1 MAKTD
6 QISDT
11 HNNCCGGTGA
21 TDIRP
26 TVEAIV
32 AATGRESDKVIP
44 LLQAIQEAFNYIP
57 SDALKLLYEL
67 TDVTP
72 GQVTGVST
80 FYNQFRHIP
89 YGEHII
95 KICTGTACHVKGA
108 DLVDDAF
115 RRSLKLNGEAVTT
128 ADGKFSIESV
138 ACLGCCTLA
147 PVVQIDNKTYGHV
160 RTSKVNEIIDDFLRT
175 PAMSFSGLFDLPEAE
190 SDNEVR
196 VGLGS
201 CCIAGGSHEV
211 MNEVRQI
218 IGQYR
223 LDAAVKPVG
232 CVGVCNQTPLLEIA
246 VRGREPKRYIRV
258 KPHDVQDI
266 LLKHLKPLGTGA
278 TLRGTLDELLDTFR
292 SDDLDRSQ
300 VILPD
305 EVREKHIDN
314 FLSYQFHIATEHYG
328 VISPLDLDEYK
339 SYGGFEAFHKAC
351 NSMEALD
358 VRRAIT
364 ESGLR
369 GRGGG
374 GFPAGRKW
382 EIVAAS
388 PALRKVIICNG
399 DEGDPGAFMDRMLLE
414 SFPFRV
420 IEGMLIAARATGA
433 TEGILYI
440 RAEYPLAV
448 ERIKAAI
455 EICQKEGLIGPAK
468 ISFPENDN
476 SNIDSA
482 HPDGKFTENENSIIA
497 VRGSMTIEPGAPPQK
512 FLPQNFTLRVF
523 EGAGA
528 FVCGEETALIASIEG
543 KRGTPHF
550 RPPFP
555 AEAGFEGVP
564 TLVNNVE
571 TFCMVPRII
580 RNGAR
585 AFAAIGTEGS
595 KGTKVFALAGKVA
608 RGGLIEVP
616 MGTTIRRIV
625 EDIGEGVAPGR
636 KFKAVQIGGPSGGCI
651 PARMADTPVDF
662 EELTRLGAM
671 MGSGGLVV
679 LDDSD
684 CLVDVAKYFLTF
696 THRQSCGKCTFCR
709 IGTGEM
715 LDIVTRL
722 TRGEATL
729 EDLDELNR
737 LCRYVREG
745 SLCGL
750 GKTAPNP
757 IITTLLYFRDEFEAH
772 TRGICPAGRCKD
784 LIKYTVNDKCIG
796 CTKCVQV
803 CPVNAIPFT
812 PYEKH
817 TIDQELCTKCDSCR
831 EVCPVDAIDK
841 G

>member
-1 MAKTD
+1 M
-6 QISDT
+6 
-11 HNNCCGGTGA
+11 
-21 TDIRP
+21 
-26 TVEAIV
+26 
-32 AATGRESDKVIP
+32 
-44 LLQAIQEAFNYIP
+44 
-57 SDALKLLYEL
+57 
-67 TDVTP
+67 
-72 GQVTGVST
+72 
-80 FYNQFRHIP
+80 
-89 YGEHII
+89 
-95 KICTGTACHVKGA
+95 KGA
-108 DLVDDAF
+108 DLVADAF
-115 RRSLKLNGEAVTT
+115 RRVLSLNGESHTT
-128 ADGKFSIESV
+128 KDGKFSLESV

-160 RTSKVNEIIDDFLRT
+160 LTSKAAEVIEDFLQS
-175 PAMSFSGLFDLPEAE
+175 PAVDISGLFDEAIEE
-190 SDNEVR
+190 SPNEIR

-211 MNEVRQI
+211 ITEVRRI
-218 IGQYR
+218 IADYR
-223 LDAAVKPVG
+223 LNAAVKPVG

-246 VRGREPKRYIRV
+246 VKGREPKRYTNV
-258 KPHDVQDI
+258 KPREVQDI
-266 LLKHLKPLGTGA
+266 LLKHIQPKTA
-278 TLRGTLDELLDTFR
+278 VSRLRSTIDELLDTFR
-292 SDDLDRSQ
+292 SDELDRSQ
-300 VILPD
+300 VIYPD
-305 EVREKHIDN
+305 NVREKHLDN
-314 FLSYQFHIATEHYG
+314 FLNHQMHIATEHYG
-328 VISPLDLDEYK
+328 ILSPLDLEEYR
-339 SYGGFEAFHKAC
+339 SVGGGFEGLRKASG
-351 NSMEALD
+351 SMTPAEVRKEILD
-358 VRRAIT
+358 
-364 ESGLR
+364 SGLR

-374 GFPAGRKW
+374 GFPTGRKW
-382 EIVAAS
+382 EIVAAQ
-388 PALRKVIICNG
+388 PNPEKIIVCNG

-433 TEGILYI
+433 TRGIFYI

-448 ERIKAAI
+448 ERINAAI
-455 EICQKEGLIGPAK
+455 EICRQAGLLG
-468 ISFPENDN
+468 E
-476 SNIDSA
+476 
-482 HPDGKFTENENSIIA
+482 
-497 VRGSMTIEPGAPPQK
+497 
-512 FLPQNFTLRVF
+512 FTLNVF

-543 KRGTPHF
+543 SRGTPHF

-555 AEAGFEGVP
+555 AEAGLEGKP

-571 TFCMVPRII
+571 TFCMVPWIL
-580 RNGAR
+580 RNGAA
-585 AFAAIGTEGS
+585 AFADIGTAGS

-616 MGTTIRRIV
+616 MGITIRRIV
-625 EDIGEGVAPGR
+625 EEIGEGVAAGR

-684 CLVDVAKYFLTF
+684 CLVDMAKYFLTF
-696 THRQSCGKCTFCR
+696 THEQSCGKCTFCR
-709 IGTGEM
+709 VGTGEM
-715 LDIVTRL
+715 LRIVTRL
-722 TRGEATL
+722 TEGKATV
-729 EDLDELNR
+729 EDLDELHR
-737 LCRYVREG
+737 LCHFVKDG

-757 IITTLLYFRDEFEAH
+757 VITNLLYFRDEFEAH

-803 CPVNAIPFT
+803 CPVNAIPYT
-812 PYEKH
+812 PYEIH
-817 TIDQELCTKCDSCR
+817 TIDQQLCTKCDSCR